1 MGMTN
6 RAEAMVTMLR
16 MTDGEQ
22 LPNNERY
29 MKAVKDRADASGV
42 LLLFAD
48 EETFIEALMAAGY
61 LERKEVGM

>member
-1 MGMTN
+1 MTN

-22 LPNNERY
+22 LPTNERY
-29 MKAVKDRADASGV
+29 MKAVKERAEASGV
-42 LLLFAD
+42 LLLFGD